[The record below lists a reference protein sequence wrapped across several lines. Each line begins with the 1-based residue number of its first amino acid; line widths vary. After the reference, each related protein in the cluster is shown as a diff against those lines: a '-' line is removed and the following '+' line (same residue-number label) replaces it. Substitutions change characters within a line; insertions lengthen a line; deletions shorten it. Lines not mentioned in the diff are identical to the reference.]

1 MKSKLKYLNWVLF
14 FGYFTS
20 MQPWFF
26 YGTWVKTPVYAFFT
40 LTLLLPCFGIKSLMD
55 KSSLYKNRTQLFYLC
70 IALLLLHMSM
80 GLNATLGIMPTLVV
94 IYFLFSLKSEIKVE
108 ILSFITKKMSI
119 LVGISL
125 IVHVLYLVTDLPCG
139 SFYPPDGSYGKGFDL
154 QYLNIVSS
162 WMPYKRFQSIFIE
175 PGHLI
180 VGIFPL
186 LLINKFNIRNKYVA
200 ILFLALLFSLSLAG
214 YLYSIIALVYLSL
227 SRGKIKQCLISVGFS
242 AILIGGIY
250 YYMSSHED
258 SALTKAIAERLVFED
273 GSIAGDNR
281 VTDFV
286 DQIYE
291 KVISSNDIFWGTH
304 MYDRAMVGEGINGYK
319 VIVIRCGIILL
330 LFLAVAYLMQYRNSK
345 SRDSFFLILMLL
357 LMNSQNFYP
366 YWICT
371 LIILLAGPYYINGN
385 YRNEKN
391 CILLHK

>member
-108 ILSFITKKMSI
+108 ILDFITKKMSI

-186 LLINKFNIRNKYVA
+186 LLIN
-200 ILFLALLFSLSLAG
+200 
-214 YLYSIIALVYLSL
+214 
-227 SRGKIKQCLISVGFS
+227 
-242 AILIGGIY
+242 
-250 YYMSSHED
+250 
-258 SALTKAIAERLVFED
+258 
-273 GSIAGDNR
+273 
-281 VTDFV
+281 
-286 DQIYE
+286 
-291 KVISSNDIFWGTH
+291 
-304 MYDRAMVGEGINGYK
+304 
-319 VIVIRCGIILL
+319 
-330 LFLAVAYLMQYRNSK
+330 
-345 SRDSFFLILMLL
+345 
-357 LMNSQNFYP
+357 
-366 YWICT
+366 
-371 LIILLAGPYYINGN
+371 
-385 YRNEKN
+385 
-391 CILLHK
+391 